1 VVLTSSFGTVQA
13 VADRAADRHWRRP
26 VGMGVQFG
34 KMVGTPKEQPVEQVK
49 PETYR
54 LTSKG
59 QPSNL
64 SNGQE
69 LCLYQVMAADLN
81 GGPATMDQIV
91 KQAEYRKYQYFL
103 KAETSVERSIRHH
116 FKKWLAEK
124 WIEQV

>member
-1 VVLTSSFGTVQA
+1 
-13 VADRAADRHWRRP
+13 
-26 VGMGVQFG
+26 
-34 KMVGTPKEQPVEQVK
+34 VEQTK
-49 PETYR
+49 PATYR

-69 LCLYQVMAADLN
+69 LCLYKVMADDLN

-91 KQAEYRKYQYFL
+91 KQAEYRKYRYLF

>member
-1 VVLTSSFGTVQA
+1 
-13 VADRAADRHWRRP
+13 
-26 VGMGVQFG
+26 M
-34 KMVGTPKEQPVEQVK
+34 EQIRT
-49 PETYR
+49 ETFR

-59 QPSNL
+59 QPPNL
-64 SNGQE
+64 GNGQE
-69 LCLYQVMAADLN
+69 LCLYKVMADDLN

-91 KQAEYRKYQYFL
+91 KQAEYRKYQYFF

>member
-1 VVLTSSFGTVQA
+1 
-13 VADRAADRHWRRP
+13 
-26 VGMGVQFG
+26 
-34 KMVGTPKEQPVEQVK
+34 VEQTH

-54 LTSKG
+54 LTSEG

-69 LCLYQVMAADLN
+69 VCLYKVMVDLN

-91 KQAEYRKYQYFL
+91 KQAEYRKYQFL
-103 KAETSVERSIRHH
+103 FKTETSVEKSIRHH

-124 WIEQV
+124 WLEQV